1 MYSIQHESLEILEY
15 KSRLEINYRVAGS
28 DNLKLICLQGNTR
41 RLRLMVVKVLSTI
54 FCVKRSK

>member
-1 MYSIQHESLEILEY
+1 LTHESLEILEY

-41 RLRLMVVKVLSTI
+41 RLRLMVVKVLSI
-54 FCVKRSK
+54 IKASFNF